1 MNVNRTVENLKK
13 NGYKVS
19 FFKNKE
25 DATNYFISELKNYTI
40 GFGDSGTLMSMNLFE
55 KLSKK
60 NIVVDPQNCQNGKDF
75 FETARECYGKDIYI
89 TSVNGISETGELVN
103 IDGTGNRIGA
113 SLFGHKKVYFVV
125 GTNKIEENLDR
136 AIWRARNIA
145 APLNAKRLGMKT
157 PCAIKG
163 DKCYDC
169 SSKER
174 ICNSLNI
181 YLKKM
186 DSMDMEV
193 VLIDEKLGL

>member
-89 TSVNGISETGELVN
+89 
-103 IDGTGNRIGA
+103 
-113 SLFGHKKVYFVV
+113 
-125 GTNKIEENLDR
+125 
-136 AIWRARNIA
+136 
-145 APLNAKRLGMKT
+145 
-157 PCAIKG
+157 
-163 DKCYDC
+163 
-169 SSKER
+169 
-174 ICNSLNI
+174 
-181 YLKKM
+181 
-186 DSMDMEV
+186 
-193 VLIDEKLGL
+193 